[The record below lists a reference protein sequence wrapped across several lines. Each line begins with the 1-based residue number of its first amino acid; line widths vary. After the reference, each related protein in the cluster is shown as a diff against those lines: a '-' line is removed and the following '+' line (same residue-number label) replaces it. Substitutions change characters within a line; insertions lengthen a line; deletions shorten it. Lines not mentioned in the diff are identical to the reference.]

1 MALKA
6 TSNILKKKYL
16 IIFIC
21 IIGISAVSYGM
32 LKDNRIIFIIGLVFV
47 IWGYVLIRKKIK
59 NPSEITHNIAPK
71 KPGKAI

>member
-1 MALKA
+1 MMALKV
-6 TSNILKKKYL
+6 TSYILKNKTL
-16 IIFIC
+16 IILIC

-59 NPSEITHNIAPK
+59 ASIRNNP
-71 KPGKAI
+71 

>member
-1 MALKA
+1 MMALKA
-6 TSNILKKKYL
+6 TSYILKNKAL
-16 IIFIC
+16 IILIC

-59 NPSEITHNIAPK
+59 ASIRNNL
-71 KPGKAI
+71 

>member
-1 MALKA
+1 MMALKV

-16 IIFIC
+16 IILIC
-21 IIGISAVSYGM
+21 IIGISGVSYGM

-59 NPSEITHNIAPK
+59 ASIRNNP
-71 KPGKAI
+71 